1 MNTANRIRPLGITII
16 AVLLGISALAGIC
29 GSVFAITASPFE
41 IFRQGFGSAFASGIW
56 GIFGL
61 AIAVAELVLALGL
74 WSLQRWA
81 FWATVVVEVL
91 NMFNSG
97 AGYAAG
103 HGAFQVGCGV
113 HIIPLL
119 ILAYLFLDGNVRRAF
134 RT

>member
-61 AIAVAELVLALGL
+61 AIAIALVG
-74 WSLQRWA
+74 
-81 FWATVVVEVL
+81 FGFGVVVTAKVGVL
-91 NMFNSG
+91 
-97 AGYAAG
+97 
-103 HGAFQVGCGV
+103 
-113 HIIPLL
+113 
-119 ILAYLFLDGNVRRAF
+119 GNRCC
-134 RT
+134 